1 MTPSSIYGAN
11 DGGSNWLPLHD
22 DTEKIESADIL
33 SIAMSPA
40 DENLALFGTVDN
52 GIIRTSDKGQ
62 NFEFLTNFKAEK
74 VYGLELDPRDPRI
87 IYASGVWQ
95 KRGKIYKSQDSGET
109 WKEIYTEPADG
120 PLIVSMVLSGTSG
133 DILYVGNS
141 DGAVFRS
148 LNQGATWSRIFS
160 SDYPITKIIVGKKN
174 AGQIFLISDSGQVFR
189 GDGSRGGFSDITS
202 NIKKT
207 ITADGGI
214 FAGDFDSRGT
224 LYLGGKIGLIKSSDG
239 GNSWSDIPVL
249 NDSENFPIRALA
261 VNPGN
266 DREIIFDKNMYQE
279 AIKRKEGDFEKVIEH
294 FQKEL
299 GQIRTGRASSALVEN
314 LLVDYYGSKSPI
326 KQVASIT
333 IPEPRTITISPWD
346 KGSLV
351 GIESAIRES
360 QLGLAPVND
369 GQVVRINIP
378 PLTEERRKEM
388 VKMLNQKSEEARVG
402 IRRTREE
409 IWDEIQE
416 MEKSGQIGE
425 DDKFSGKDSL
435 QEVVDGYN
443 GKIEEIRKK
452 KEEEIMTV

>member
-1 MTPSSIYGAN
+1 MEKIRFISLLALVFLFSGCSLSSKETVPVETGGPNLTPSSIYGAN

-120 PLIVSMVLSGTSG
+120 PLIVSMALSGTSG

-160 SDYPITKIIVGKKN
+160 SDYPITKIVVGKKN

-266 DREIIFDKNMYQE
+266 DREIIFGAARAVYRTSDGGENW
-279 AIKRKEGDFEKVIEH
+279 AG
-294 FQKEL
+294 FQL
-299 GQIRTGRASSALVEN
+299 DNSSKIAGILEF
-314 LLVDYYGSKSPI
+314 SP
-326 KQVASIT
+326 AN
-333 IPEPRTITISPWD
+333 P
-346 KGSLV
+346 SLV
-351 GIESAIRES
+351 Y
-360 QLGLAPVND
+360 LGL
-369 GQVVRINIP
+369 
-378 PLTEERRKEM
+378 
-388 VKMLNQKSEEARVG
+388 
-402 IRRTREE
+402 
-409 IWDEIQE
+409 
-416 MEKSGQIGE
+416 
-425 DDKFSGKDSL
+425 F
-435 QEVVDGYN
+435 
-443 GKIEEIRKK
+443 KK
-452 KEEEIMTV
+452 